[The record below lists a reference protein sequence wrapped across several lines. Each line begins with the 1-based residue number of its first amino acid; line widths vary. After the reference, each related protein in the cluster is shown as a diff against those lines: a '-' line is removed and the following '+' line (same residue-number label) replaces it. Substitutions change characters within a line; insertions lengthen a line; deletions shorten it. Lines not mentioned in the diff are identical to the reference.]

1 LSSHYGGSHHLS
13 SHFLSSHYGAG
24 EPLPPIIEEFPGLGG
39 WRKGE
44 EPWREQILR
53 EDEELLELLTM
64 FLHVMDD

>member
-1 LSSHYGGSHHLS
+1 VSSHYGGSHFASSHHLS
-13 SHFLSSHYGAG
+13 SHFGPEIVA
-24 EPLPPIIEEFPGLGG
+24 PPVEERPGLGG

>member
-1 LSSHYGGSHHLS
+1 
-13 SHFLSSHYGAG
+13 
-24 EPLPPIIEEFPGLGG
+24 LPPIVEQHPGLGG